1 MSKVY
6 GVVVTYKP
14 NVEILEKCINSL
26 TNQVAKLIIVDNTP
40 GKCQLLEN
48 FRKSKMLKLF
58 I

>member
-14 NVEILEKCINSL
+14 NVESLEKCINSL

-48 FRKSKMLKLF
+48 FRKTQNIEIVF
-58 I
+58 